1 MLCNIW
7 HSQLFVLVFVSIII
21 VLTVNNSA
29 ISNLVDYYSLV
40 IILYGGENMK
50 TVADLDRTDRR
61 ILNTLQRNGRIANV
75 DLAREV
81 NLTPT
86 PCLERVKRLEKEG
99 FITSY
104 VALLDPVK
112 ANAAL
117 CAYIEVQLASTTTEA
132 IQLFNQQMLSLS
144 EVQECQMVA
153 GGFDYLI
160 KIRVEDMQHYQRF
173 LGEKLST
180 IEGISQTH
188 TYVVIEDV
196 KSQTA
201 LKINL

>member
-1 MLCNIW
+1 
-7 HSQLFVLVFVSIII
+7 
-21 VLTVNNSA
+21 
-29 ISNLVDYYSLV
+29 
-40 IILYGGENMK
+40 MK

-61 ILNTLQRNGRIANV
+61 ILNALQSNGRIANV

-81 NLTPT
+81 SLTPT

-99 FITSY
+99 FITRY

-117 CAYIEVQLASTTTEA
+117 CAYIEVQLTSTTTEA
-132 IQLFNQQMLSLS
+132 ISQFNQQMMALD
-144 EVQECQMVA
+144 EVLECQMVA

-160 KIRVEDMQHYQRF
+160 KIRVADMQGYQRF

-201 LKINL
+201 VQINL

>member
-1 MLCNIW
+1 
-7 HSQLFVLVFVSIII
+7 
-21 VLTVNNSA
+21 
-29 ISNLVDYYSLV
+29 
-40 IILYGGENMK
+40 MK
-50 TVADLDRTDRR
+50 TVTDLDRTDRR
-61 ILNTLQRNGRIANV
+61 ILNTLQHNGRIANV

-86 PCLERVKRLEKEG
+86 PCLERVKRLEREG
-99 FITSY
+99 FITDY

-117 CAYIEVQLASTTTEA
+117 CAYIEVQLTSTTTEA
-132 IQLFNQQMLSLS
+132 ISQFNQQMMDLD
-144 EVQECQMVA
+144 EVLECQMVA

-160 KIRVEDMQHYQRF
+160 KIRVADMQHYQRF
-173 LGEKLST
+173 LGEKLSA
-180 IEGISQTH
+180 IKGISQTH

-201 LKINL
+201 LQINL

>member
-1 MLCNIW
+1 
-7 HSQLFVLVFVSIII
+7 
-21 VLTVNNSA
+21 
-29 ISNLVDYYSLV
+29 
-40 IILYGGENMK
+40 MK

-61 ILNTLQRNGRIANV
+61 ILNSLQKNGRIANV

-99 FITSY
+99 FITNY

-117 CAYIEVQLASTTTEA
+117 CAYLEIQLVSSTTDA
-132 IQLFNQQMLSLS
+132 FKRFNQQMIDLP

-160 KIRVEDMQHYQRF
+160 KIRVADMQHYQRF
-173 LGEKLST
+173 LGEKLAS
-180 IEGISQTH
+180 ISDISQTH
-188 TYVVIEDV
+188 TYVVIQDV
-196 KSQTA
+196 KSETA
-201 LKINL
+201 VQINS

>member
-1 MLCNIW
+1 
-7 HSQLFVLVFVSIII
+7 
-21 VLTVNNSA
+21 
-29 ISNLVDYYSLV
+29 
-40 IILYGGENMK
+40 MK
-50 TVADLDRTDRR
+50 TVTDLDRTDRR
-61 ILNTLQRNGRIANV
+61 ILSTLQRNGRIANV

-86 PCLERVKRLEKEG
+86 PCLERVKRLEKES

-117 CAYIEVQLASTTTEA
+117 CAYIEVQLTSTTTQA
-132 IQLFNQQMLSLS
+132 ISLFNQQMMALD
-144 EVQECQMVA
+144 EVLECQMVA

-160 KIRVEDMQHYQRF
+160 KIRVADMQHYQRF
-173 LGEKLST
+173 LGEKLSA
-180 IEGISQTH
+180 IQGISQTH

-201 LKINL
+201 LKINP

>member
-1 MLCNIW
+1 
-7 HSQLFVLVFVSIII
+7 
-21 VLTVNNSA
+21 
-29 ISNLVDYYSLV
+29 
-40 IILYGGENMK
+40 MK
-50 TVADLDRTDRR
+50 TLKDLDRTDRK
-61 ILNTLQRNGRIANV
+61 ILAVLQKDGRIANV
-75 DLAREV
+75 DLARTV

-86 PCLERVKRLEKEG
+86 PCLERVRRLESEG
-99 FITSY
+99 FITAY

-117 CAYIEVQLASTTTEA
+117 CAYIEVQLTSTTTES
-132 IQLFNQQMLSLS
+132 IKRFNEAMLALE

-160 KIRVEDMQHYQRF
+160 KIRVADMQHYQRF
-173 LGEKLST
+173 LGGQLSA

-196 KSQTA
+196 KSETA
-201 LKINL
+201 IQLN

>member
-1 MLCNIW
+1 
-7 HSQLFVLVFVSIII
+7 
-21 VLTVNNSA
+21 
-29 ISNLVDYYSLV
+29 
-40 IILYGGENMK
+40 MK
-50 TVADLDRTDRR
+50 TLKDLDRTDRK
-61 ILNTLQRNGRIANV
+61 ILAVLQTDGRIANV
-75 DLAREV
+75 DLARTV

-86 PCLERVKRLEKEG
+86 PCLERVRRLENEG
-99 FITSY
+99 FITGY

-117 CAYIEVQLASTTTEA
+117 CAYIEVQLVSTTTEA
-132 IQLFNQQMLSLS
+132 IRRFNQEMLSLE

-160 KIRVEDMQHYQRF
+160 KIRVTDMQHYQRF
-173 LGEKLST
+173 LGGKLAA

-196 KSQTA
+196 KSETA
-201 LKINL
+201 LSIMV

>member
-1 MLCNIW
+1 
-7 HSQLFVLVFVSIII
+7 
-21 VLTVNNSA
+21 
-29 ISNLVDYYSLV
+29 
-40 IILYGGENMK
+40 MK

-61 ILNTLQRNGRIANV
+61 ILNSLQKNGRIANV

-86 PCLERVKRLEKEG
+86 PCLERVKRLEKER
-99 FITSY
+99 FITNY

-117 CAYIEVQLASTTTEA
+117 CAYIEIQLVSSTTDA
-132 IQLFNQQMLSLS
+132 FKRFNQQMIDLP

-160 KIRVEDMQHYQRF
+160 KIRVADMQHYQRF
-173 LGEKLST
+173 LGEKLAS
-180 IEGISQTH
+180 ISDISQTH
-188 TYVVIEDV
+188 TYVVIQDV
-196 KSQTA
+196 KSETA
-201 LKINL
+201 VQINS

>member
-1 MLCNIW
+1 
-7 HSQLFVLVFVSIII
+7 
-21 VLTVNNSA
+21 
-29 ISNLVDYYSLV
+29 
-40 IILYGGENMK
+40 MK

-61 ILNTLQRNGRIANV
+61 ILNTLQGNGRIANV

-86 PCLERVKRLEKEG
+86 PCLERVKRLEREG
-99 FITSY
+99 FITNY

-117 CAYIEVQLASTTTEA
+117 CAYIEVQLVSTTTEA
-132 IQLFNQQMLSLS
+132 IRLFNQQMLSMV
-144 EVQECQMVA
+144 EVQECQLVA

-160 KIRVEDMQHYQRF
+160 KIRVADMQHYQRF
-173 LGEKLST
+173 LGEKLSA

-188 TYVVIEDV
+188 TYVVIEDI
-196 KSQTA
+196 KSATA
-201 LKINL
+201 LNISP

>member
-1 MLCNIW
+1 
-7 HSQLFVLVFVSIII
+7 
-21 VLTVNNSA
+21 
-29 ISNLVDYYSLV
+29 
-40 IILYGGENMK
+40 MK
-50 TVADLDRTDRR
+50 TVTDLDRTDRR
-61 ILNTLQRNGRIANV
+61 ILSTLQRNGRIANV

-117 CAYIEVQLASTTTEA
+117 CAYIEVQLTSTTTQA
-132 IQLFNQQMLSLS
+132 ISQFNQQMMTLD
-144 EVQECQMVA
+144 EVLECQMVA

-160 KIRVEDMQHYQRF
+160 KIRVADMQHYQRF
-173 LGEKLST
+173 LGEKLSA
-180 IEGISQTH
+180 IKGISQTH

-201 LKINL
+201 LQINL